1 MCQSLIIIVKKLYKI
16 NNMGYYYGKQW
27 LIVVLMG
34 EYHHNIDDKGRLTI
48 PSKFRDDLGEK
59 FVITRGL
66 ENCLFAYSLEDF
78 QKIVAELQKIPFTK
92 KDARQFMRFFLSGA
106 TTVEF
111 DKQGRINISSPL
123 ISYAELKKE
132 CIIIGTGDR
141 LEIWSSNNWN
151 DFFDST
157 KDNMSDIAENLF
169 SNNIDL

>member
-1 MCQSLIIIVKKLYKI
+1 M
-16 NNMGYYYGKQW
+16 
-27 LIVVLMG
+27 LMG

-123 ISYAELKKE
+123 ISYAGLKKE

-141 LEIWSSNNWN
+141 LEIWSSDNWN

>member
-1 MCQSLIIIVKKLYKI
+1 M
-16 NNMGYYYGKQW
+16 
-27 LIVVLMG
+27 
-34 EYHHNIDDKGRLTI
+34 R
-48 PSKFRDDLGEK
+48 
-59 FVITRGL
+59 
-66 ENCLFAYSLEDF
+66 FAYSLEDF